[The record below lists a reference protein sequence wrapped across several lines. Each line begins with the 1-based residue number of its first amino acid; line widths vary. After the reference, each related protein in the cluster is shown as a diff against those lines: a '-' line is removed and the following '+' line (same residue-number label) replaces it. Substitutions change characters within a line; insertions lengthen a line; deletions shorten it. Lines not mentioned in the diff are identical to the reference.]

1 MKREVTGLDPHSG
14 QRPDLQ
20 IVFPGRMLLSDVSV
34 STSLTAARVAL
45 TSFSANDFQTR
56 KKKKYAAVASR
67 LGAELLNLCVDACG
81 GMASEATR
89 LVRVI
94 GEEGERW
101 SAGTWSAVSIQR
113 QLLSAIAV
121 AVQRGNA
128 LTVLSGFTRTT
139 RAGVMRGVRED
150 AAIRERG
157 ASEDGGDSSGVEV
170 LPVDE

>member
-1 MKREVTGLDPHSG
+1 MRE
-14 QRPDLQ
+14 LQ
-20 IVFPGRMLLSDVSV
+20 
-34 STSLTAARVAL
+34 
-45 TSFSANDFQTR
+45 QTLR

-81 GMASEATR
+81 GMAREATR

-94 GEEGERW
+94 GEEGGRW
-101 SAGTWSAVSIQR
+101 SAGTWSAVCIQR

-150 AAIRERG
+150 AAIGERG
-157 ASEDGGDSSGVEV
+157 ASEDGGESSGVEV

>member
-1 MKREVTGLDPHSG
+1 MYWRYVPRQRTSVVRWWREFQCATP
-14 QRPDLQ
+14 
-20 IVFPGRMLLSDVSV
+20 
-34 STSLTAARVAL
+34 A
-45 TSFSANDFQTR
+45 DF
-56 KKKKYAAVASR
+56 KP
-67 LGAELLNLCVDACG
+67 LINLCVDACG

-89 LVRVI
+89 LVQVI

-157 ASEDGGDSSGVEV
+157 ASEDGGESSGVEV